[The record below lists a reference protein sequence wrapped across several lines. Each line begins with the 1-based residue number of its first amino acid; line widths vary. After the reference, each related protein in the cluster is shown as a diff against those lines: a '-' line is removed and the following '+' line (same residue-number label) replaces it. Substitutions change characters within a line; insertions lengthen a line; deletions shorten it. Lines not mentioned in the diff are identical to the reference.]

1 MKPFFSIILISL
13 ILSPNLFAQTD
24 DELLDS
30 LQHSAFRF
38 FWYEANPLNGL
49 IKDRNTSGSPSSI
62 ASVGF
67 GLTAICIGVDR
78 GWVTREA
85 ARERV
90 LTTLKTF
97 WQKPQ
102 GAAASGTI
110 GYKGFFYHFL
120 DMTTATRTWNSEL
133 SSIDT
138 GLLLAG
144 ILDAQQYFTGTDSI
158 ETLIRAYADS
168 IYRRVD
174 WNWMRNFNPGIMM
187 EWKPET
193 GFGTLG
199 YWIGYN
205 ESMILYILA
214 LGSPTKPVPTTAW
227 QAWTSGYTWETY
239 YGFSYVPF
247 APLFGHQYS
256 HCWVDFRNIRDAYM
270 RWRGIDYFENSRR
283 ATLAQRAY
291 CIANPG
297 NFVGYSDSVWGLTAS
312 DGPTGYAARGAP
324 PAFNDD
330 GTITPTA
337 ALSSIPFTPEQSL
350 AVAHKLYKSYHRQLW
365 TNYGFRDA
373 FNPTVN
379 WWGPDVIGID
389 QGPIIIMIENY
400 RTQSVW
406 NRFMKSPYIQLG
418 LQRAGFEPVTNVNE
432 PSTSIS
438 EFKLHQNYPNPFN
451 PVTTIQFEIPNAA
464 DVTLKVYD
472 LFGREVAILT
482 NGFRTAGKHNIEF
495 RTSIP
500 ESRFELASGIYFYQ
514 LVVNSNEPSRSGIFV
529 QTKKLLLMK

>member
-1 MKPFFSIILISL
+1 MKVFFSIILISL
-13 ILSPNLFAQTD
+13 ILPLNLYAIND
-24 DELLDS
+24 EELLDS

-38 FWYEANPLNGL
+38 FWYEANPTNGL
-49 IKDRNTSGSPSSI
+49 IKDRNTSWSPSSI

-67 GLTAICIGVDR
+67 GLSAICIGVDR

-85 ARERV
+85 AKDRV

-102 GAAASGTI
+102 GSAASGTI
-110 GYKGFFYHFL
+110 GYKGFFYHFI
-120 DMTTATRTWNSEL
+120 DMNTATRTWNSEL

-144 ILDAQQYFTGTDSI
+144 ILDAQQYFVGTDSI

-174 WNWMRNFNPGIMM
+174 WNWMRNFSPGIMM

-193 GFGTLG
+193 QFGTMG

-205 ESMILYILA
+205 EAMILYILA
-214 LGSPTKPVPTTAW
+214 LGSPTKPVPATAW

-239 YGFSYVPF
+239 YGYSYIPF

-256 HCWVDFRNIRDAYM
+256 HCWIDFRDIRDAYM
-270 RWRGIDYFENSRR
+270 QWRGIDYFENSRR

-291 CIANPG
+291 CIDNPG
-297 NFVGYSDSVWGLTAS
+297 NFAGYSDSIWGLTAS
-312 DGPTGYAARGAP
+312 DGPNGYAARGAP
-324 PAFNDD
+324 PPFNDD

-350 AVAHKLYKSYHRQLW
+350 AVAHKLYNTYRSQLW
-365 TNYGFRDA
+365 TKYGFRDA
-373 FNPTVN
+373 FNLNVN

-389 QGPIIIMIENY
+389 QGPIIVMIENY
-400 RTQSVW
+400 LTQSVW
-406 NRFMKSPYIQLG
+406 KRFMKNPYVRVG
-418 LQRAGFEPVTNVNE
+418 LQRSGFEPVTDVSE
-432 PSTSIS
+432 PSVSIS
-438 EFKLHQNYPNPFN
+438 EFKLFQNYPNPFN
-451 PVTTIQFEIPNAA
+451 PNTSIRYCLPERGYVSIKIFNLLGQEIATLIDGIQDAGNKSVAWNAA
-464 DVTLKVYD
+464 KFPSGLYIYR
-472 LFGREVAILT
+472 LST
-482 NGFRTAGKHNIEF
+482 NE
-495 RTSIP
+495 
-500 ESRFELASGIYFYQ
+500 GIQ
-514 LVVNSNEPSRSGIFV
+514 MKRM
-529 QTKKLLLMK
+529 LLIK

>member
-1 MKPFFSIILISL
+1 MKLFIFLFSFSF
-13 ILSPNLFAQTD
+13 ILSINLSAQSD

-30 LQHSAFRF
+30 LQYSAFRF
-38 FWYEANPLNGL
+38 FWYEANPSNGL

-67 GLTAICIGVDR
+67 GLSAICVGVDR
-78 GWVTREA
+78 GWVAREA
-85 ARERV
+85 AKDRV

-97 WQKPQ
+97 WEKPQ
-102 GAAASGTI
+102 GSAASGTI

-120 DMTTATRTWNSEL
+120 DMTTATRVWNSEL

-144 ILDAQQYFTGTDSI
+144 ILDAQQYFTEVDSI

-193 GFGTLG
+193 QFGTLG

-205 ESMILYILA
+205 EAMILYILA

-239 YGFSYVPF
+239 YGYSYIPF
-247 APLFGHQYS
+247 PPLFGHQYS

-270 RWRGIDYFENSRR
+270 RWRDIDYFENSRR
-283 ATLAQRAY
+283 ATLAQRDY
-291 CIANPG
+291 CIDNPS

-312 DGPTGYAARGAP
+312 DGPSGYAARGAP

-337 ALSSIPFTPEQSL
+337 AISSIAFTPEQSL
-350 AVAHKLYKSYHRQLW
+350 AVAHKLYKTYHAQLW

-373 FNPTVN
+373 FNLNVN

-389 QGPIIIMIENY
+389 QGPIIMMIENY

-406 NRFMKSPYIQLG
+406 SRFMKNPYLQLG
-418 LQRAGFEPVTNVNE
+418 LERAGFEPVTDINE
-432 PSTSIS
+432 PEVSIS
-438 EFKLHQNYPNPFN
+438 EFKLFQNFPNPFN
-451 PVTTIQFEIPNAA
+451 PNTLISYYLPQRGYLSLKIFNLLGQEIATLVDGIQDVGYKSVEWNAA
-464 DVTLKVYD
+464 KFPSGVYVYR
-472 LFGREVAILT
+472 LST
-482 NGFRTAGKHNIEF
+482 HAG
-495 RTSIP
+495 
-500 ESRFELASGIYFYQ
+500 
-514 LVVNSNEPSRSGIFV
+514 V
-529 QTKKLLLMK
+529 QTNRMLLIK